1 MKDKELELE
10 ETEAS
15 HTLGGAGEGRVQLRE
30 REVVQVERV

>member
-10 ETEAS
+10 ETETP
-15 HTLGGAGEGRVQLRE
+15 HTLGGLGEDRVQLRE